1 MMSSIP
7 LLNKH
12 IFGISGG
19 TQSSETQSEISSVES
34 GFSDLKAIAV
44 QLGVNNPDDLY
55 MERFKID
62 RTKLEDLLRGGFATI
77 SNN

>member
-1 MMSSIP
+1 MSSIP

-12 IFGISGG
+12 IFGLTGG
-19 TQSSETQSEISSVES
+19 TSSETQSEISSVES
-34 GFSDLKAIAV
+34 GFSDLKAIAA

-62 RTKLEDLLRGGFATI
+62 RTKLEDLLRGW
-77 SNN
+77 